1 MSAVRTLAVGALL
14 LAAAGCRQDMHNQPR
29 LEPYET
35 SRFYADGQASRLPPP
50 GTVGRGQ
57 LREDDLLHRGLT
69 PAGTASERLPMP
81 LTAKLLS
88 RGRDQFQAFCSPCH
102 GPAGNGRGMVVRR
115 GFKQPTSFHDQRL
128 RTSPVGYFFDVMTNG
143 FATMPSYA
151 SQIPVEE
158 RWAIAAYIRALQL
171 SQNAR
176 LAELPADVGAAVA
189 AAEAGAV
196 TTATS
201 HAQNAASAP
210 GEGH

>member
-1 MSAVRTLAVGALL
+1 MRSRFALGALVL

-29 LEPYET
+29 LEPYES
-35 SRFYADGQASRLPPP
+35 SRFFADGQGSRLPPA
-50 GTVGRGQ
+50 GTVARGQ
-57 LREDDLLHRGLT
+57 LRDDDLLYRGLT
-69 PAGTASERLPMP
+69 PAGAATERLPMP
-81 LTAKLLS
+81 LTAKMLS

-102 GPAGNGRGMVVRR
+102 GPAGSGRGMVVRR
-115 GFKQPTSFHDQRL
+115 GYKQPPSFHEERL
-128 RTSPVGYFFDVMTNG
+128 RTSPVGYYFDVMTNG

-151 SQIPVEE
+151 AQIPVGE

-189 AAEAGAV
+189 AADAGAAAAAGQPE
-196 TTATS
+196 TAPG
-201 HAQNAASAP
+201 A